1 MNTIAD
7 DVDILLVED
16 NPSDLELTKHT
27 LQTSNLANRLQVA
40 RDGEEALDF
49 LFCRGPFRDRDIAGG
64 PRVVLLDLKLP
75 KLDGL
80 EVLRALRAD
89 PRTQHLPVVIL
100 TSSDEESDL
109 IESYKLGTNSFL
121 VKPVDF
127 GAFTQAVTQL
137 GTYWLRFNKPPP
149 PDPL

>member
-1 MNTIAD
+1 MTTITD

-16 NPSDLELTKHT
+16 NPGDLELTMHA
-27 LQTSNLANRLQVA
+27 LQSSNLANRLHVA

-49 LFCRGPFRDRDIAGG
+49 LFCRGPFGDRDIASG
-64 PRVVLLDLKLP
+64 PRIVLLDLKLP

-100 TSSDEESDL
+100 TSSEQESDL
-109 IESYKLGTNSFL
+109 IESYKLGTNSYL

-127 GAFTQAVTQL
+127 GEFTQAVTQL
-137 GTYWLRFNKPPP
+137 GMYWLLLNRSPP
-149 PDPL
+149 PDAL

>member
-1 MNTIAD
+1 MNTATA

-16 NPSDLELTKHT
+16 NPSDLELAKHA
-27 LQTSNLANRLQVA
+27 LQLSNLANRLQVA

-49 LFCRGPFRDRDIAGG
+49 LFCRGSFGDRDIASG
-64 PRVVLLDLKLP
+64 PRIVLLDLKLP

-89 PRTQHLPVVIL
+89 PRTQHLPVVVL
-100 TSSDEESDL
+100 TSSEQESDL
-109 IESYKLGTNSFL
+109 IESYRLGTNSYL

-127 GAFTQAVTQL
+127 GEFTQAVTQL
-137 GTYWLRFNKPPP
+137 GMYWLLLNRSPPLDAP
-149 PDPL
+149 